1 MTQSDSMDSGTHVS
15 LNYVCSD
22 IEIFMDNWILII
34 GIGNLGNGRGFESPM
49 RARFTCMYIF
59 M

>member
-49 RARFTCMYIF
+49 RARFTGM
-59 M
+59 